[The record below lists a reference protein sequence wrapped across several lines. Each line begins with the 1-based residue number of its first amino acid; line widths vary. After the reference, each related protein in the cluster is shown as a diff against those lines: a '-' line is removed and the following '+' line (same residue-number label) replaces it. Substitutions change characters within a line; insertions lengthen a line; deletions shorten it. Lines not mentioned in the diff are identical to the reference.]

1 MNNLFNRLQSGQNW
15 LDQAYSDEESQ
26 AQAKKYALDQ
36 VTALQNQADSLLRQ
50 KIGDDTVEAAVGAG
64 AIAYPYVKG
73 ALGFNSPKGG
83 AGAVDKGSDV
93 IGDMARNVRTGFQRV
108 SQSARDQA
116 RAVADTVNKQIS
128 QGAEAFNE
136 KAGTLERIQ
145 NSIKAKQDAV
155 KNFDPQ
161 LADIPEETQS
171 ALQTTA
177 SRIQAL
183 DVPEVAQS
191 FPVPEGVPSAPVA
204 RAIPSAAGDLPSVS
218 IPKGEFAARSSQRA
232 ALRQRAEEE
241 FGAGEED
248 APLKAMPK
256 PPPPAEA
263 GVYDPFSLTPRQVQD
278 PSGGFAGV
286 AGTPEVE
293 EGVDIYDDLASR
305 AKQSA
310 ERFNLPTIED
320 FKRAD
325 AAKAAAQE
333 AQRAQTT
340 QPASQPIPDE
350 PDEIQPAS
358 RYIPPSQQ
366 TGGLDPSKL
375 PEGSGFQRG
384 GAKIPAQRPPAQ
396 IQQRGLQQQEFE
408 RDPEED
414 IRTGETIESEAE
426 RGVALRETGT
436 GDLLKSAGEEA
447 LQPIKLNIPEEDYLP
462 EGFGKA
468 EEAPE
473 EAEGFGE
480 AEEAPDIEEQKEEA
494 VKEEPKPE
502 EPEEDVK
509 GLSEEDLAEEGVEK
523 AGEDV
528 AVEAG
533 AAAVPG
539 IGEAAIA
546 AIGIGQLISGLID
559 KHKQNEEEASAQ
571 AQVMNAPKP
580 SVALDPSVSFD
591 STFR

>member
-15 LDQAYSDEESQ
+15 LDQTYSEEQAQ

-36 VTALQNQADSLLRQ
+36 VTALQDQANSLLRQ
-50 KIGDDTVEAAVGAG
+50 KIGDDAVEAVVGAG
-64 AIAYPYVKG
+64 ALAYPYVKG
-73 ALGFNSPKGG
+73 ALGLNSPKVGS
-83 AGAVDKGSDV
+83 GAVDKGSDV

-108 SQSARDQA
+108 TQSARDQA

-155 KNFDPQ
+155 RNFDPQ
-161 LADIPEETQS
+161 LAEIPEETQT

-177 SRIQAL
+177 SRIAAA
-183 DVPEVAQS
+183 DVPEVAES
-191 FPVPEGVPSAPVA
+191 FPVPEGVPAAPVA
-204 RAIPSAAGDLPSVS
+204 RAIPSDLPSVS
-218 IPKGEFAARSSQRA
+218 IPKGEFASRSAQRA

-248 APLKAMPK
+248 APLKAIPK

-263 GVYDPFSLTPRQVQD
+263 GVYDPFSLTPREIQD

-293 EGVDIYDDLASR
+293 EGGDIYDDLASR

-340 QPASQPIPDE
+340 QPATQPIPDE
-350 PDEIQPAS
+350 PEEIQP
-358 RYIPPSQQ
+358 YIPPSQQ

-384 GAKIPAQRPPAQ
+384 QAKIPAQRPPAE

-414 IRTGETIESEAE
+414 IRTGEAIVNPAE
-426 RGVALRETGT
+426 RGVALQGIEA
-436 GDLLKSAGEEA
+436 GDILKSAGEEA
-447 LQPIKLNIPEEDYLP
+447 LAPIKLDIPEEDYLP

-473 EAEGFGE
+473 EEEKLPEGFGE

-494 VKEEPKPE
+494 VKAEPKPE
-502 EPEEDVK
+502 EPEEEVK
-509 GLSEEDLAEEGVEK
+509 GFSAEDLAEEGVEK

-528 AVEAG
+528 AAEAG
-533 AAAVPG
+533 ASAIPG
-539 IGEAAIA
+539 IGEVAIA
-546 AIGIGQLISGLID
+546 AIGLGQLISGLID

-571 AQVMNAPKP
+571 AQVMNTPQP